1 MARKKKAEEHENLE
15 RWLVS
20 YADFMT
26 LLFATFVVLYGL
38 AQTDVQEYAKLEESI
53 KAAFN
58 VIPMEGGQNIF
69 DGVGNH
75 MMGQGYPMD
84 NDAFIPPMLEYLSQK
99 YEKQS
104 MESIKKE
111 IDKKVKEGDM
121 EDVEATITD
130 RGLVITLKN
139 INVFFPSGSAQL
151 TPAAKKAIGSI
162 GAMIKKKFNNHLIKI
177 EGHTDNLPV
186 NSSLYPSNWEL
197 SAARSAS
204 VARFLISQYNIKSNL
219 FTVIGYGD
227 TKPIDTN
234 STPQG
239 RDKNRRIE
247 IVILKNQ
254 YAKYEP
260 LGAETIDPS
269 NNPVSKENK
278 KVVPSSNDSG
288 LSDAAK
294 ELLKEG
300 DGTSND
306 EVIILDEFNKP
317 NSLKIKKEINDFEA
331 GKMINKEKVG
341 DRLRKK

>member
-26 LLFATFVVLYGL
+26 LIFATFVVLYGL
-38 AQTDVQEYAKLEESI
+38 AQTDVQEYSKLEESI

-58 VIPMEGGQNIF
+58 VIPMEGGPNVF
-69 DGVGNH
+69 DGVGNNI
-75 MMGQGYPMD
+75 MNSGYPMD

-104 MESIKKE
+104 MEAIKKE
-111 IDKKVKEGDM
+111 IDKNIKEGKM
-121 EDVEATITD
+121 EDVEAAITD
-130 RGLVITLKN
+130 RGLVITLRN
-139 INVFFPSGSAQL
+139 INIFFPSGSAQL
-151 TPAAKKAIGSI
+151 TAEAKKTVGSI
-162 GAMIKKKFNNHLIKI
+162 GAMVKKKFNNHLIKI

-186 NSSLYPSNWEL
+186 NSTTYPSNWEL
-197 SAARSAS
+197 SSARSAS
-204 VARFLISQYNIKSNL
+204 VARFLIAQYNIKPNL

-234 STPQG
+234 STPEG
-239 RDKNRRIE
+239 RNKNRRIE

-260 LGAETIDPS
+260 GGSETISPT
-269 NNPVSKENK
+269 NNPVSSGKAPVLNTT
-278 KVVPSSNDSG
+278 NNNG

-294 ELLKEG
+294 ELLKDG
-300 DGTSND
+300 DGTSSEN
-306 EVIILDEFNKP
+306 VIILDEFNRP
-317 NSLKIKKEINDFEA
+317 DGQKIKRAISDFEE
-331 GKMINKEKVG
+331 GKAIKNDKFGEK
-341 DRLRKK
+341 LRK